1 MAKKK
6 SAVIAAG
13 AYAAVAAVI
22 LLAVA
27 VTRTIGL
34 LGAVA
39 LFAGL
44 GVRMGLKAARL
55 GKELQSL

>member
-1 MAKKK
+1 
-6 SAVIAAG
+6 
-13 AYAAVAAVI
+13 VI